1 MTPNDQ
7 SPQPTPEPDPSQG
20 GRRRL
25 TGASRAAR
33 RAVAPFGH
41 AGYPRLAAAM
51 LAVVLAQGT
60 WALTIVFEVMAQGG
74 SPVELSVVSATG
86 AVGVVMFA
94 LIGGVVA
101 DRFPPHLVLR
111 AVLISSTLVTAVTA
125 ILSATRMLSVGLL
138 AAASFLVLAGVGIF
152 YPSYSASLPRLLPA
166 EALLAANGLEG
177 SARPLLQTAAGPALA
192 GLLAAALSPTA
203 GFAVV
208 ALCYAAAAVI
218 LLGLRVPALAP
229 ERVGEQTSR
238 IPEADPAGSAGQA
251 LRHNDS
257 ETVIRFP
264 ADPAEAP
271 SGGLRSMLADIMDG
285 VSYVRRTAWLLGTLI
300 FAVIT
305 VFCFVG
311 PLEVLL
317 PFVVRD
323 SFGGGAAEVGLL
335 LGVTGASSAVGAL
348 VVSGLPLPR
357 RYLTWIMAAW
367 GFGTLP
373 LLFVGLTRS
382 WAVLVAIMI
391 VVGATDGIGQVL
403 WGTLL
408 QRRVPGRMLGRV
420 SSLDFF
426 VSLLLMPV
434 SMAVVGPLSAVVP
447 VALIFATAAIVPAV
461 VAVVVWLAF
470 RMPRDEIAHPLTG

>member
-1 MTPNDQ
+1 M
-7 SPQPTPEPDPSQG
+7 
-20 GRRRL
+20 
-25 TGASRAAR
+25 GASSSALGPSGGKRRPLAGAAQAAR

-41 AGYPRLAAAM
+41 EGFPRLAGAM
-51 LAVVLAQGT
+51 LAVVLGQGT
-60 WALTIVFEVMAQGG
+60 WALTIVFQVMAQGG
-74 SPVELSVVSATG
+74 SPVELSIVSATG
-86 AVGVVMFA
+86 AVGVVLFA

-111 AVLISSTLVTAVTA
+111 CVLISSTLVTAATA
-125 ILSATRMLSVGLL
+125 VLSATGALSVGLL
-138 AAASFLVLAGVGIF
+138 AASSFLVFAGVGIF

-177 SARPLLQTAAGPALA
+177 SARPLLQTAAGPAIA

-203 GFAVV
+203 GFAMV
-208 ALCYAAAAVI
+208 ALCYAAAVVI
-218 LLGLRVPALAP
+218 ILGLRVPALTP
-229 ERVGEQTSR
+229 DPVTGQLPRLPS
-238 IPEADPAGSAGQA
+238 ADPLVTAARAHQ
-251 LRHNDS
+251 
-257 ETVIRFP
+257 ETGDDDPVILFP
-264 ADPAEAP
+264 VDPAAAP
-271 SGGLRSMLADIMDG
+271 TGGLRSMLADMLDG

-335 LGVTGASSAVGAL
+335 LGVTGAASAVGAL

-357 RYLTWIMAAW
+357 RYLTWIMVAW

-373 LLFVGLTRS
+373 LLLVGFTRS
-382 WAVLVAIMI
+382 WGVLVAIMI

-408 QRRVPGRMLGRV
+408 QRRVPARMLGRV

-447 VALIFATAAIVPAV
+447 VAAIFAAAAVVPAV
-461 VAVVVWLAF
+461 MAVVVWFAF
-470 RMPRDEIAHPLTG
+470 RMRDDEIAHPLDR